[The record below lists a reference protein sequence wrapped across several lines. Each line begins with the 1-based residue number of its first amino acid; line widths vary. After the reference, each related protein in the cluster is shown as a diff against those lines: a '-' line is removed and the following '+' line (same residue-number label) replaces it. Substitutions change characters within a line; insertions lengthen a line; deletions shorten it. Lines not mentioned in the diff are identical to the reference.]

1 MTHLQ
6 AKIKIKKG
14 KSTTNITIIRKGERS
29 DEKLNWLERELTKKI
44 WYSFKKNYY
53 GNKRNKVLK
62 INTIQPII
70 WMMNYRGV
78 LTQPTITDSKL
89 TIEIL
94 EQGAKYVQ
102 S

>member
-29 DEKLNWLERELTKKI
+29 DEKLNWLERELTEKI

-62 INTIQPII
+62 INTIQP
-70 WMMNYRGV
+70 RGV